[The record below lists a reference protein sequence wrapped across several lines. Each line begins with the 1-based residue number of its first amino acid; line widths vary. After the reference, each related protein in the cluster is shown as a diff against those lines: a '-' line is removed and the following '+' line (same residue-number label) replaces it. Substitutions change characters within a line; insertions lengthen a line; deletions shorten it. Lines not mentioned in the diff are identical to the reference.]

1 MYQYDAAVGVEWG
14 VGEGW
19 DGLSE
24 FVLGEGVLLCEH
36 ICGIECD
43 SYIYDVKGDCVEHV

>member
-1 MYQYDAAVGVEWG
+1 VGVEWG

-43 SYIYDVKGDCVEHV
+43 SYIYDVKGDFVEHV